1 METAAVM
8 DGIYPVIREWR
19 PTFLKN
25 KDDGPKIEEQIFRFA
40 RGEITGDILDV
51 KANHGLVGKL
61 YGSSESPDG
70 TEVVTLNIVRYEK
83 ANSKQIASAA
93 RTPDEKVLIAQTRR
107 GDKYCLVVKRIEA
120 AV

>member
-8 DGIYPVIREWR
+8 DDIYPVIREWR
-19 PTFLKN
+19 LAFVKN
-25 KDDGPKIEEQIFRFA
+25 ETEGNIAQEQIFRFA

-70 TEVVTLNIVRYEK
+70 TEVITPNIIRYEK